1 MSKRL
6 GLMGGTFNPVHNGHL
21 YIAGLAQRELGLE
34 EVRFIPT
41 GDSPHKRVDMP
52 GTHRLR
58 MVELAIEGRAGF
70 TVSDMEMKRAGRSYT
85 CDTLREIQER
95 EPDAELYFILGGDM
109 FCDITTWRRPDEI
122 ARRAVLAVVHRPG
135 DPVGS
140 LEQTCLRLERDYGAR
155 VRLLSGS
162 GPEISST
169 QIRRLIGAGQDADAL
184 LPPPVARYIRE
195 KRLYLKQESGI

>member
-21 YIAGLAQRELGLE
+21 YIAGLAQRELGLD

-52 GTHRLR
+52 GPHRLS

-109 FCDITTWRRPDEI
+109 FCDITTWRRPD
-122 ARRAVLAVVHRPG
+122 
-135 DPVGS
+135 
-140 LEQTCLRLERDYGAR
+140 
-155 VRLLSGS
+155 
-162 GPEISST
+162 
-169 QIRRLIGAGQDADAL
+169 
-184 LPPPVARYIRE
+184 
-195 KRLYLKQESGI
+195 